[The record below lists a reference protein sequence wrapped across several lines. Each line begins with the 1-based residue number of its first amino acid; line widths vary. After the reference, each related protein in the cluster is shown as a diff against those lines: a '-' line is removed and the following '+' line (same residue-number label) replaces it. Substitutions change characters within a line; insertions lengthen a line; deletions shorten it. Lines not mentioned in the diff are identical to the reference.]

1 MKYQLD
7 LHLECLRQAFNTC
20 YYCAAVFDYPEE
32 LERRCVKH
40 VRRANE
46 KGRPGRSGPSFPF
59 LDVRPTFQAEL
70 NNARTFDDKISFL
83 VEPDKV
89 DANEHGLDDYAA

>member
-59 LDVRPTFQAEL
+59 LDVRPHSKQSST
-70 NNARTFDDKISFL
+70 TP
-83 VEPDKV
+83 EPSTTRS
-89 DANEHGLDDYAA
+89 ASW